1 MQKHITRLES
11 EGKSLKYLN
20 KRCKDK
26 HGKTFVHSAV
36 AHNQVA
42 ILKLLLDH
50 KAGKVQHLKLQPFT
64 VCVKQIKAAQSKESL
79 LVSYPRDHSQKVTL
93 FIRSV
98 HILQRNSTKTVNSV
112 VIFTN

>member
-1 MQKHITRLES
+1 MQAIEDGSITAVQEHITRLES
-11 EGKSLKYLN
+11 EGKSLQYLN

-50 KAGKVQHLKLQPFT
+50 KAGKVQYWLKLQSLT
-64 VCVKQIKAAQSKESL
+64 VFEINHCLSKQTL
-79 LVSYPRDHSQKVTL
+79 LVSYARDCSYTYFDSFQLHVSEKFPPKL
-93 FIRSV
+93 
-98 HILQRNSTKTVNSV
+98 
-112 VIFTN
+112 